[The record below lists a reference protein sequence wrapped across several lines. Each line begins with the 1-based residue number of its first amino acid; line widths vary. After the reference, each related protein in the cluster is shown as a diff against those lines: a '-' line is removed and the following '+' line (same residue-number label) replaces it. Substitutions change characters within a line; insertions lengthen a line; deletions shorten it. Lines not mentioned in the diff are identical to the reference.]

1 MGFVICLRESE
12 DLLYHLIRE
21 IWLPKMAFWQENYQ
35 FIKEV
40 YEMRHSK
47 MAEWMENVEKS
58 IARIMA
64 DKVYTSAEFKRERD
78 TFQSLCKDLERTE
91 VKKWLAQILEILMA
105 ERAKDQ
111 KLAEGNK
118 LDALIQKHEELIP
131 NVQKT
136 AVMVD
141 LYWKCYAYG
150 DELKPH
156 VEFLDGIMM
165 SSTRDIAP
173 SCLENVDE
181 LIERQEKS
189 LSQLDS
195 KRNIVTDL
203 IAKGKVILQN
213 PDKPKF
219 LEGHV
224 KRIQDG
230 WEDTKQKAQ
239 ERLQLLSETRTAFIG
254 YAEDSETIAN
264 EFDISEEEIKK
275 VKKIFNLEAA
285 NADLSKRQSIL
296 KKTDDTINGLF
307 SSINNNYNTMA
318 ITIPEDKKKILSKEI
333 KAVEEKLEV
342 LGRFKSTVQVIV
354 DLVNNLTAF
363 DNSLKAIDAWK
374 DAATAELKDIHESSG
389 GMLPEDRVARTMDLQ
404 EDIAAK
410 LEILKANAQTEQEL
424 LPQGDKVPADAQVF
438 KDELAR
444 ITKYVEDLQAKT
456 KIECD
461 KYSNDVKYWAE
472 YRTGI
477 KEFNPWLA
485 SAEKA
490 AAEGLSKPSDLD
502 QVKAL
507 NEKVLSFDK
516 TCLNYLKVL
525 DAAKAAAQKMTTHKE
540 ADEEVAGLKER
551 YDKVKGISDTWVK
564 KCEVL
569 VKEWVLLDNTV
580 TELNSW
586 VAKDKSAEGEN
597 QFSLEKMESTLG
609 ELKNIFK
616 QKEKLVEG
624 L

>member
-1 MGFVICLRESE
+1 MG
-12 DLLYHLIRE
+12 IRDQTAR
-21 IWLPKMAFWQENYQ
+21 IRATRDYFNNTVRMSFWQENYA

-40 YEMRHSK
+40 YDMRHLK
-47 MAEWMENVEKS
+47 MVEWMENVEKAIS
-58 IARIMA
+58 RIMA

-78 TFQSLCKDLERTE
+78 NFNVLCKDLERAE
-91 VKKWLAQILEILMA
+91 VKKWLQQILEILMA

-111 KLAEGNK
+111 KNNEFGK
-118 LDALIQKHEELIP
+118 LDTLIKKHEELIP

-136 AVMVD
+136 SVMVD

-156 VEFLDGIMM
+156 VEFLDGIML

-230 WEDTKQKAQ
+230 WEDTKNKATD
-239 ERLQLLSETRTAFIG
+239 RLQLLTETKDAFIG
-254 YAEDSETIAN
+254 YAENSETVAN
-264 EFDISEEEIKK
+264 EFDIAEEEIKK
-275 VKKIFNLEAA
+275 VKKIFNLDAA
-285 NADLSKRQSIL
+285 NADLSKRQEIL
-296 KKTDDTINGLF
+296 KNTDDKINGLF
-307 SSINNNYNTMA
+307 SSINKNYNTMA
-318 ITIPEDKKKILSKEI
+318 ITIPDDKKKILQKEI
-333 KAVEEKLEV
+333 KAVEDKLEV

-354 DLVNNLTAF
+354 DLVDNLTAF
-363 DNSLKAIDAWK
+363 DNSLKAIDTWK
-374 DAATAELKDIHESSG
+374 DAATSELKDIHESSG

-410 LEILKANAQTEQEL
+410 LEILKANAATELDL

-444 ITKYVEDLQAKT
+444 ITKYVVDLQAKT
-456 KIECD
+456 KVECD
-461 KYSNDVKYWAE
+461 KYSNDVKFWAE

-477 KEFNPWLA
+477 KEFSPWLA
-485 SAEKA
+485 NAEKA
-490 AAEGLSKPSDLD
+490 ATEGLSKPSSLD
-502 QVKAL
+502 EVKAL
-507 NEKVLSFDK
+507 NEKVTTFDK
-516 TCLNYLKVL
+516 SCGNYLKVL
-525 DAAKAAAQKMTTHKE
+525 TAAEGASLKMTTHKE
-540 ADEEVAGLKER
+540 ADDEVSALRER
-551 YDKVKGISDTWVK
+551 FDKVKAVSETWVK

-586 VAKDKSAEGEN
+586 VAKDKSEKGEN

-616 QKEKLVEG
+616 QKEQLVDQ

>member
-1 MGFVICLRESE
+1 MG
-12 DLLYHLIRE
+12 
-21 IWLPKMAFWQENYQ
+21 
-35 FIKEV
+35 
-40 YEMRHSK
+40 
-47 MAEWMENVEKS
+47 EKAIS
-58 IARIMA
+58 RIMA

-78 TFQSLCKDLERTE
+78 TFNSLCKDLERTE

-111 KLAEGNK
+111 KKKENDQLEG
-118 LDALIQKHEELIP
+118 LIKKHEELIP

-156 VEFLDGIMM
+156 VEFLDGIML

-230 WEDTKQKAQ
+230 WEDTKNKATD
-239 ERLQLLSETRTAFIG
+239 RLQLLTETKDAFIG
-254 YAEDSETIAN
+254 YAENSETVAN
-264 EFDISEEEIKK
+264 EFDIAEEEIKK
-275 VKKIFNLEAA
+275 VKKIFNLDAA
-285 NADLSKRQSIL
+285 NADLSKRQDIL
-296 KKTDDTINGLF
+296 NSTDDKINGLF
-307 SSINNNYNTMA
+307 NSINKHYDTMA
-318 ITIPEDKKKILSKEI
+318 ITIPDDKKKILQNEI
-333 KAVEEKLEV
+333 KAVEDKLEV

-363 DNSLKAIDAWK
+363 DKSLKAIDSWK
-374 DAATAELKDIHESSG
+374 DAATSELKDIHESSG

-410 LEILKANAQTEQEL
+410 LEILKANAATELDL

-444 ITKYVEDLQAKT
+444 ITKYVVDLQAKT
-456 KIECD
+456 KVECD
-461 KYSNDVKYWAE
+461 KYSNDVKFWAE

-477 KEFNPWLA
+477 KEFSPWLA
-485 SAEKA
+485 SAEKGA
-490 AAEGLSKPSDLD
+490 TEGLSKPSSLD
-502 QVKAL
+502 EVKAL
-507 NEKVLSFDK
+507 NDKVTNFDK
-516 TCLNYLKVL
+516 SCVSYLKVL
-525 DAAKAAAQKMTTHKE
+525 EAAKGAAQKMTTHKE
-540 ADEEVAGLKER
+540 ADDEVSALRER
-551 YDKVKGISDTWVK
+551 FDKVKAVSETWVK

-586 VAKDKSAEGEN
+586 VAKDKSEEGEN

-616 QKEKLVEG
+616 QKEKLVED

>member
-1 MGFVICLRESE
+1 M
-12 DLLYHLIRE
+12 
-21 IWLPKMAFWQENYQ
+21 
-35 FIKEV
+35 
-40 YEMRHSK
+40 
-47 MAEWMENVEKS
+47 MAEWMENVERAIS
-58 IARIMA
+58 RIMA

-78 TFQSLCKDLERTE
+78 TFNSLCKDLERTE

-111 KLAEGNK
+111 KKKEHDQ
-118 LDALIQKHEELIP
+118 LDALIKCHEELIP

-156 VEFLDGIMM
+156 VEFLDGIML

-173 SCLENVDE
+173 SCVENVDE

-219 LEGHV
+219 LEANV

-230 WEDTKQKAQ
+230 WEDTKNKATD
-239 ERLQLLSETRTAFIG
+239 RLQLLNETKAAFIG
-254 YAEDSETIAN
+254 YAENSETIATDF
-264 EFDISEEEIKK
+264 ETAEEEIKK
-275 VKKIFNLEAA
+275 VKQIFNLDAA
-285 NADLSKRQSIL
+285 NADLKKRQDIL
-296 KKTDDTINGLF
+296 KKTDDGINGLF
-307 SSINNNYNTMA
+307 TSINNNFNTMC
-318 ITIPEDKKKILSKEI
+318 ITIPEDKKKGLAKEI

-342 LGRFKSTVQVIV
+342 LGRFKSTVGKIEE
-354 DLVNNLTAF
+354 LVAALTAF
-363 DNSLKAIDAWK
+363 DNSLKTLDSWK
-374 DAATAELKDIHESSG
+374 DAATAELKDIKEASG
-389 GMLPEDRVARTMDLQ
+389 AMLPEDRVARTMDLQ

-410 LEILKANAQTEQEL
+410 LEILKANAKTEQDL
-424 LPQGDKVPADAQVF
+424 LPQGDKLPADAQAF
-438 KDELAR
+438 KDELKR
-444 ITKYVEDLQAKT
+444 ITDYVVKLQADT

-485 SAEKA
+485 SAEKSA
-490 AAEGLSKPSDLD
+490 SEGLSKPSSLD
-502 QVKAL
+502 EVKAL
-507 NEKVLSFDK
+507 DDKVKTFEKNCVNF
-516 TCLNYLKVL
+516 LKVL
-525 DAAKAAAQKMTTHKE
+525 EAAKAASLKMTTHAE
-540 ADEEVAGLKER
+540 ADAEVAGLKER
-551 YDKVKGISDTWVK
+551 YDKVKAISDSWVK
-564 KCEVL
+564 KLEVL

-586 VAKDKSAEGEN
+586 VAKDKSAEG
-597 QFSLEKMESTLG
+597 
-609 ELKNIFK
+609 
-616 QKEKLVEG
+616 
-624 L
+624 

>member
-1 MGFVICLRESE
+1 
-12 DLLYHLIRE
+12 
-21 IWLPKMAFWQENYQ
+21 
-35 FIKEV
+35 
-40 YEMRHSK
+40 MRHMK

-64 DKVYTSAEFKRERD
+64 DKVYTSSEFKRERD
-78 TFQSLCKDLERTE
+78 TFNSLCKDLERAE
-91 VKKWLAQILEILMA
+91 VRKWLQQILEILMA

-111 KLAEGNK
+111 KTTEFGK
-118 LDALIQKHEELIP
+118 LDTLIKKHEELIP

-156 VEFLDGIMM
+156 VEFLDGIML
-165 SSTRDIAP
+165 SSTREIAP
-173 SCLENVDE
+173 SCVENVDE

-189 LSQLDS
+189 LQQLDS

-203 IAKGKVILQN
+203 IDKGKVILQN

-219 LEGHV
+219 LQANV
-224 KRIQDG
+224 KRIEEG
-230 WEDTKQKAQ
+230 WDDTKTKARD
-239 ERLQLLSETRTAFIG
+239 RLQLLNETKNAFIG
-254 YAEDSETIAN
+254 YAENSETIASDF
-264 EFDISEEEIKK
+264 EVAEEEIKK
-275 VKKIFNLEAA
+275 VKKIFNLDAA
-285 NADLSKRQSIL
+285 NADMKKRQDIL
-296 KKTDDTINGLF
+296 KKTNDGINGLF
-307 SSINNNYNTMA
+307 TSINNNYKTMC
-318 ITIPEDKKKILSKEI
+318 ITIPEDKKKALAKEI

-342 LGRFKSTVQVIV
+342 LGRFKTTVGKIEE
-354 DLVNNLTAF
+354 LVAALTAF
-363 DNSLKAIDAWK
+363 DNSLKTLDGWK
-374 DAATAELKDIHESSG
+374 DAATAELKDIKEASG
-389 GMLPEDRVARTMDLQ
+389 NMLPEDRVARTMDLQ

-410 LEILKANAQTEQEL
+410 LEILKANAETELNL
-424 LPQGDKVPADAQVF
+424 LPQGDKVPADAQAF
-438 KDELAR
+438 KDELKR
-444 ITKYVEDLQAKT
+444 ITDYVKKLQADT
-456 KIECD
+456 KVECD

-477 KEFNPWLA
+477 KEFKPWLEG
-485 SAEKA
+485 AEKA
-490 AAEGLSKPSDLD
+490 AAEGLAKPSDLD

-507 NEKVLSFDK
+507 EDKVKTFDK
-516 TCLNYLKVL
+516 NCVNFLKVL
-525 DAAKAAAQKMTTHKE
+525 EAAKAAAQKMTTHAE
-540 ADEEVAGLKER
+540 ADAEVAGLKER
-551 YDKVKGISDTWVK
+551 YDKVKSVSDTWVK
-564 KCEVL
+564 KVNVL

-616 QKEKLVEG
+616 QKEKLVED

>member
-1 MGFVICLRESE
+1 
-12 DLLYHLIRE
+12 
-21 IWLPKMAFWQENYQ
+21 
-35 FIKEV
+35 
-40 YEMRHSK
+40 MRHSK
-47 MAEWMENVEKS
+47 MAEWMENVEKA

-78 TFQSLCKDLERTE
+78 TFNSLCKDLERTE

-111 KLAEGNK
+111 KKTEGDK

-156 VEFLDGIMM
+156 VEFLDGIML
-165 SSTRDIAP
+165 SSTREIAP
-173 SCLENVDE
+173 SCIENVDE

-189 LSQLDS
+189 LQQLDA
-195 KRNIVTDL
+195 KRTVVTDL
-203 IAKGKVILQN
+203 IDKGKVILQH
-213 PDKPKF
+213 PEKPKF
-219 LEGHV
+219 LEANV
-224 KRIQDG
+224 KRIEEG
-230 WEDTKQKAQ
+230 WDDTKKKAQ
-239 ERLQLLSETRTAFIG
+239 ERLQLLNETKDAFIG
-254 YAEDSETIAN
+254 YAENNETIAN
-264 EFDISEEEIKK
+264 EFEIAEEEIKK
-275 VKKIFNLEAA
+275 VKKMFNLEAA
-285 NADLSKRQSIL
+285 NADLKKRQDIL
-296 KKTDDTINGLF
+296 KKSTDTINGLF
-307 SSINNNYNTMA
+307 SSINANMATMS
-318 ITIPEDKKKILSKEI
+318 ITIPEDKKKILTKEI
-333 KAVEEKLEV
+333 KAVEGKLEV
-342 LGRFKSTVQVIV
+342 TGRFKSTVSKIEE
-354 DLVNNLTAF
+354 LVAALTAF
-363 DNSLKAIDAWK
+363 DGSLKSIDAWK
-374 DAATAELKDIHESSG
+374 DAATAELTDIKEASG
-389 GMLPEDRVARTMDLQ
+389 AMLPEDRVARTMDLQ

-410 LEILKANAQTEQEL
+410 LEIIKECAATEQAL
-424 LPQGDKVPADAQVF
+424 LPQGDKVPADAQAF

-444 ITKYVEDLQAKT
+444 ITKYVTELQANT

-461 KYSNDVKYWAE
+461 KYSNDVKFWAE

-477 KEFNPWLA
+477 KEFSPWLA
-485 SAEKA
+485 GAEKA
-490 AAEGLSKPSDLD
+490 ASEGLSKPSDLAE
-502 QVKAL
+502 VKAL
-507 NEKVLSFDK
+507 NDKVLAFDK
-516 TCLNYLKVL
+516 NCVNYLKVL
-525 DAAKAAAQKMTTHKE
+525 TAAQGAAQKMTTHTE
-540 ADEEVAGLKER
+540 ADAEVAALKAR
-551 YDKVKGISDTWVK
+551 FDAVKAISDTWVK
-564 KCEVL
+564 KCDVL

>member
-1 MGFVICLRESE
+1 
-12 DLLYHLIRE
+12 
-21 IWLPKMAFWQENYQ
+21 
-35 FIKEV
+35 
-40 YEMRHSK
+40 
-47 MAEWMENVEKS
+47 
-58 IARIMA
+58 
-64 DKVYTSAEFKRERD
+64 
-78 TFQSLCKDLERTE
+78 
-91 VKKWLAQILEILMA
+91 MA

-111 KLAEGNK
+111 NTEFGK
-118 LDALIQKHEELIP
+118 LDTLIKKHEELIP

-156 VEFLDGIMM
+156 VEFLDGIML
-165 SSTRDIAP
+165 SSTRDVAP

-189 LSQLDS
+189 LSQLDA
-195 KRNIVTDL
+195 KRNVVTDL

-219 LEGHV
+219 LEANV

-230 WEDTKQKAQ
+230 WEDTKNKATD
-239 ERLQLLSETRTAFIG
+239 RLQLLNETKAAFIG
-254 YAEDSETIAN
+254 YAENSETIATDF
-264 EFDISEEEIKK
+264 EAAEEEIKK
-275 VKKIFNLEAA
+275 VKKIFNLDAA
-285 NADLSKRQSIL
+285 NADLKKRQDIF
-296 KKTDDTINGLF
+296 KKTDDGINGLF
-307 SSINNNYNTMA
+307 KSINNNYDTMC
-318 ITIPEDKKKILSKEI
+318 ITIPEDKKKALGKEI

-354 DLVNNLTAF
+354 DLVAALTAF
-363 DNSLKAIDAWK
+363 DNSLKTLDQWK
-374 DAATAELKDIHESSG
+374 DAATAELTDIKEASG
-389 GMLPEDRVARTMDLQ
+389 NMLPEDRVARTMDLQ

-410 LEILKANAQTEQEL
+410 LEILKANAETELNL
-424 LPQGDKVPADAQVF
+424 LPQGDKVPADAQAF
-438 KDELAR
+438 KDELKR
-444 ITKYVEDLQAKT
+444 ITDYVKKLQADT
-456 KIECD
+456 KVECD

-485 SAEKA
+485 
-490 AAEGLSKPSDLD
+490 LD
-502 QVKAL
+502 
-507 NEKVLSFDK
+507 EKVK
-516 TCLNYLKVL
+516 TFEKNCVNFLKVL
-525 DAAKAAAQKMTTHKE
+525 EAANGAAQKMTTHAE
-540 ADEEVAGLKER
+540 ADAEVAGLKER
-551 YDKVKGISDTWVK
+551 YVKVKAVSDTWVK
-564 KCEVL
+564 KVEVL
-569 VKEWVLLDNTV
+569 VKEWTLLDNTV

-616 QKEKLVEG
+616 QKEKLVED